1 MRLSPFFKHDI
12 SSCQIPLRL
21 ILVLP
26 FVLQIVA
33 SVGGVGWLSYINGQQ
48 AVNETAS
55 YLLSESA
62 NHIDRQLRNYLA
74 IPEQAMANSELIIR
88 NNKFSSSQVNQVNQL
103 KSLESIFRRQLEI
116 DPVLASL
123 GLGLDNREAIGVER
137 LPDNSLMVWNSGQST
152 QYALQSFYITNSGR
166 RSKPINPTAN
176 FDPKKLPWYQA
187 ATKAKGIAWSP
198 ISPHVSGVTA
208 YLYASQPLVLDSQRK
223 SILFSSL
230 NLSQINNFLREVKLS
245 QRGQSFIIERSGLLV
260 ATSTS
265 EKPFR
270 PINQIHGAQRTSAIE
285 SIHPVTKAAAK
296 YVMAEWPASVTLKRS
311 HRREFLVSGNPYFLQ
326 IQPLR
331 DSRGLDWLIVVVI
344 PKADFAGQVNQNTQT
359 TIIFSLSALVISIF
373 ASTIVSR
380 IITEPLL
387 NLLNVSQRI
396 ALSDFSQKAKVGPIA
411 EFSVVARSFNQMIQ
425 EIQQSRRQLEEY
437 SRLLEDKVSE
447 RTAKLQ
453 QEISERMVVESALQ
467 SANQELQRIA
477 YIDGLT
483 QVANRR
489 HFDECLQ
496 AEWRRL
502 ERAGLPL
509 SLILC
514 DVDYFKAFN
523 DTYGH
528 QMGDECLRQVAAVL
542 QRAVKR
548 PGDIVARYGGEEFS
562 IILPNTTARGAAQI
576 VDRIQT
582 KLSDLKIQHEQS
594 QVSSWVTLSFGVATM
609 VPLHDIDASKIVTI
623 ADHALYQAKLSGRNQ
638 AVTQE
643 VAL

>member
-1 MRLSPFFKHDI
+1 MRLSPFFKHDVT
-12 SSCQIPLRL
+12 SWQIPLRL

-33 SVGGVGWLSYINGQQ
+33 SVGALGWLSYLNGQQ
-48 AVNETAS
+48 AVNETAG

-74 IPEQAMANSELIIR
+74 IPEQAMANSELITR
-88 NNKFSSSQVNQVNQL
+88 NNNLSSKQW
-103 KSLESIFRRQLEI
+103 KSLESIFLRQLEI
-116 DPVLASL
+116 NPTLASI
-123 GLGLDNREAIGVER
+123 GLGRENREAIGAER
-137 LPDNSLMVWNSGQST
+137 LSDNALTVWRSGQAT
-152 QYALQSFYITNSGR
+152 NYELQAFYTAEIGKSAQPIR
-166 RSKPINPTAN
+166 RNAN
-176 FDPKKLPWYQA
+176 FDPKRSPWYQTA
-187 ATKAKGIAWSP
+187 IKAKGLTWSP
-198 ISPHVSGVTA
+198 ISPHASGMTA
-208 YLYASQPLVLDSQRK
+208 YLYASQPLVINFQPQGV
-223 SILFSSL
+223 LFSSL
-230 NLSQINNFLREVKLS
+230 NLGQINNFLREVKLS

-270 PINQIHGAQRTSAIE
+270 PINQVHGAQRTSALE
-285 SIHPVTKAAAK
+285 SIHPVTQAAAK
-296 YVMAEWPASVTLKRS
+296 YIMAEWPESVPLKRS
-311 HRREFLVSGNPYFLQ
+311 YRRELLVSGNSYFLQ
-326 IQPLR
+326 VQPLR
-331 DSRGLDWLIVVVI
+331 DSRGLDWLIVVII

-359 TIIFSLSALVISIF
+359 TIILSLGALAIAII
-373 ASTIVSR
+373 ASTIISR

-387 NLLNVSQRI
+387 NLLAVSQRV
-396 ALSDFSQKAKVGPIA
+396 ALSDFSQKAKVGAIA
-411 EFSVVARSFNQMIQ
+411 EFSVVARSFNQMLQ
-425 EIQQSRRQLEEY
+425 DLQQSRRQLEEY
-437 SRLLEDKVSE
+437 SRLLENKVSE

-528 QMGDECLRQVAAVL
+528 QMGDECLRQVATVL

-548 PGDIVARYGGEEFS
+548 PGDIVARYGGEEFG

-576 VDRIQT
+576 ITRIQS
-582 KLSDLKIQHEQS
+582 KLGELKIQHEQS
-594 QVSSWVTLSFGVATM
+594 KVSSWITLSFGVATM
-609 VPLHDIDASKIVTI
+609 IPLHDIDASKIVTI

-638 AVTQE
+638 AISQE